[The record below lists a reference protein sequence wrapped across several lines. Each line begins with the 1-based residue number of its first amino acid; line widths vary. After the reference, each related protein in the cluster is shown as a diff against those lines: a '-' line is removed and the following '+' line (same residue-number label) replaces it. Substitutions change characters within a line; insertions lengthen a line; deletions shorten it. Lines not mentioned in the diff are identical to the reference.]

1 MNNDTTTKNIVQL
14 ANSAKNQD
22 DRNNKHSEKPKNWCF
37 KMPNALYSN
46 RCSSFKKQIRLI
58 NNDI

>member
-1 MNNDTTTKNIVQL
+1 VHL

-46 RCSSFKKQIRLI
+46 RWVQLRKVKE
-58 NNDI
+58 